1 MTRKRERVNRME
13 RKRKRKGGKGRDE
26 RKREELE
33 KIGTKERNSKK

>member
-13 RKRKRKGGKGRDE
+13 RKRTRKGGKGRDE

-33 KIGTKERNSKK
+33 KIGKKERN